1 VVPQAA
7 VLTRASVRASVRAC
21 ACAEGGKVAPWVGD
35 DGQTF
40 AMADIWPLTKRHEGG
55 ATPVCTRDPVPVQM
69 WKGRAQSRCRC
80 GRMGRV
86 PVQMWAARAT
96 SIGSHRL
103 DHGVAGHVATTPQ
116 VNPK

>member
-1 VVPQAA
+1 MVPQAA

-55 ATPVCTRDPVPVQM
+55 ATPACTRDPVPVQM
-69 WKGRAQSRCRC
+69 WQ
-80 GRMGRV
+80 
-86 PVQMWAARAT
+86 ARAT
-96 SIGSHRL
+96 SSWIT
-103 DHGVAGHVATTPQ
+103 AWQATIATTLQ
-116 VNPK
+116 ANPK